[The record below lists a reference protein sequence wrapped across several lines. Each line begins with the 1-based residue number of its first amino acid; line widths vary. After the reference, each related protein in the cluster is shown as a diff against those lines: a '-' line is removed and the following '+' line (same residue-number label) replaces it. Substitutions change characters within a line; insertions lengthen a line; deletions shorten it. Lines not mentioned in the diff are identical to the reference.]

1 MIQDSRALHLGA
13 IRSQDSAVDVRDD
26 TAGQGCLSDAAEHAH
41 RRLVGTT
48 LLLAIQCSSLRMSR
62 SPRPTH
68 LRLTAIPGPPKYS
81 DPPPAT
87 PKRWRFEQA
96 PYPCGRATSKIDVEY
111 VAKQFVEREGS
122 QTDIM
127 WSEIDLDPPDPLHS
141 RIPDLTR
148 RAQRL
153 ST

>member
-1 MIQDSRALHLGA
+1 MRFTSVRLG
-13 IRSQDSAVDVRDD
+13 VR
-26 TAGQGCLSDAAEHAH
+26 TLLSMS
-41 RRLVGTT
+41 GTT
-48 LLLAIQCSSLRMSR
+48 QQAKAVLAMQPNTRTGGSSVPLCCSPCSSLRMSR